1 MAVVGE
7 KPMAI
12 DTGGGSVVDGGS
24 ADCGAV
30 GEMEV
35 WPSGVAL
42 RGEAS
47 NRPQLHWLKTVVV
60 NVVGKGA
67 AVIASGVGRE
77 DERWTRVLC
86 R

>member
-1 MAVVGE
+1 M
-7 KPMAI
+7 
-12 DTGGGSVVDGGS
+12 VDGGS

-30 GEMEV
+30 GEIEV

-60 NVVGKGA
+60 
-67 AVIASGVGRE
+67 
-77 DERWTRVLC
+77 L
-86 R
+86 